1 MGESTNVDIIQNMKF
16 KINNTDKDI
25 FDKDFYQDTY
35 NFGQLLILEDL
46 PDRIIFLIRIEYAE
60 DSSETY
66 NYVDKEITV
75 MKYDFSEPAVKLF
88 EEWDGSNLD
97 EQNPVPQLKQNL
109 KELLL
114 EKIYTEVE
122 KQKEMISNGNL
133 LG

>member
-16 KINNTDKDI
+16 KINNTDKNI
-25 FDKDFYQDTY
+25 FDKDFYHDYY

-46 PDRIIFLIRIEYAE
+46 PDKITFLIRIEYAE

-66 NYVDKEITV
+66 NYVDKKITI
-75 MKYDFSEPAVKLF
+75 MKYDFSEPVVKLF

-97 EQNPVPQLKQNL
+97 EQNHVPQLKQNL
-109 KELLL
+109 KHLLL